1 MKVSVLS
8 PFDLSGCFV
17 GGKKSAVSLVGVVF
31 LATTLF
37 GCAGWPSEA
46 GGPSDDAS
54 EPGRRN
60 VSNGTRPEAL
70 KAAGRLF
77 KTPAGG
83 VPWEPV
89 FFPGKRYSAFE
100 SVEVSGRTA
109 LRVRAS
115 SSVSILRQR
124 FVPSLES
131 VGRVSF
137 SWRVD
142 GVPEDADLGVSN
154 RADSPVR
161 VVLSFDGDRARWT
174 PKNHRLSEMSRL
186 LTGEELPYASLVYV
200 WSAKEAPGTVV
211 VNPRTDRIRKL
222 VLDSG
227 MANIGQWRDHVRDV
241 RADFRLA
248 FGEDPGPLRLVALM
262 TDTDNTESEVTA
274 WYGAL
279 TLESAND

>member
-1 MKVSVLS
+1 MIFGSSISFKALQ
-8 PFDLSGCFV
+8 
-17 GGKKSAVSLVGVVF
+17 
-31 LATTLF
+31 LALAMTLT
-37 GCAGWPSEA
+37 GCAGQLLNSHQDEEEAPPSRPHRVA
-46 GGPSDDAS
+46 DGAS
-54 EPGRRN
+54 P
-60 VSNGTRPEAL
+60 AL
-70 KAAGRLF
+70 LKSARQLF
-77 KTPAGG
+77 ITPAPDL
-83 VPWEPV
+83 PWEPLT
-89 FFPGKRYSAFE
+89 FPGKRFTAFE
-100 SVEVSGRTA
+100 PVQVAGRQA

-142 GVPEDADLGVSN
+142 RLPQDADLSVASQ
-154 RADSPVR
+154 ADSPVR
-161 VVLSFDGDRARWT
+161 IVLSFDGDRTQWSAR
-174 PKNHRLSEMSRL
+174 NHRLSEMSRL

-200 WSAKEAPGTVV
+200 WSAKGPQGTVV
-211 VNPRTDRIRKL
+211 VNPRTDRIRKV

-227 MANIGQWRDHVRDV
+227 VGQLGQWRDHVRDI

-262 TDTDNTESEVTA
+262 TDTDNTESELTA

-279 TLESAND
+279 KLELATSGARATE

>member
-1 MKVSVLS
+1 MFFERKIKSKAFVFALTVVLTGCGGQLLNPDRDEGDTPPSRPQKVADGAS
-8 PFDLSGCFV
+8 PALL
-17 GGKKSAVSLVGVVF
+17 KSARQ
-31 LATTLF
+31 LF
-37 GCAGWPSEA
+37 
-46 GGPSDDAS
+46 
-54 EPGRRN
+54 
-60 VSNGTRPEAL
+60 V
-70 KAAGRLF
+70 
-77 KTPAGG
+77 TP
-83 VPWEPV
+83 VPDLPWEPLT
-89 FFPGKRYSAFE
+89 FPGKRFTAFE
-100 SVEVSGRTA
+100 PVQVAGRSA

-142 GVPEDADLGVSN
+142 GLPRDADLSVASQ
-154 RADSPVR
+154 ADSPVR
-161 VVLSFDGDRARWT
+161 VILSFDGDRTRWSSR
-174 PKNHRLSEMSRL
+174 NHRLSEMSRL

-200 WSAKEAPGTVV
+200 WSAKDPLGTVV
-211 VNPRTDRIRKL
+211 VNPRTDRIRKV

-227 MANIGQWRDHVRDV
+227 VSQLGQWRDHVRDV

-262 TDTDNTESEVTA
+262 TDTDNTESELTA

-279 TLESAND
+279 KLELVE

>member
-1 MKVSVLS
+1 
-8 PFDLSGCFV
+8 PG
-17 GGKKSAVSLVGVVF
+17 
-31 LATTLF
+31 
-37 GCAGWPSEA
+37 
-46 GGPSDDAS
+46 DDVS
-54 EPGRRN
+54 EPGQHN

-77 KTPAGG
+77 KTPAAN

-100 SVEVSGRTA
+100 SVEVSGRAA

-124 FVPSLES
+124 FVPSLAS

-142 GVPEDADLGVSN
+142 GVPKDADLAVSSQ
-154 RADSPVR
+154 ADSPVR
-161 VVLSFDGDRARWT
+161 VVLAFDGDRARWT

-211 VNPRTDRIRKL
+211 VNPRTDRIRKV

-227 MANIGQWRDHVRDV
+227 VANIGQWRDHVRDV

-262 TDTDNTESEVTA
+262 TDTDNTGSELTA

-279 TLESAND
+279 TLERAND

>member
-1 MKVSVLS
+1 MKVLVLL

-17 GGKKSAVSLVGVVF
+17 GWKKNAVSVVCIVF
-31 LATTLF
+31 LGTTLL
-37 GCAGWPSEA
+37 GCAGWPPEA
-46 GGPSDDAS
+46 GKPGDDAS
-54 EPGRRN
+54 EPGRHN

-70 KAAGRLF
+70 KAASRLF
-77 KTPAGG
+77 KTPASDM
-83 VPWEPV
+83 PWEPV

-109 LRVRAS
+109 LRVRAN

-142 GVPEDADLGVSN
+142 GVPKDADLAVSSQ
-154 RADSPVR
+154 ADSPVR
-161 VVLSFDGDRARWT
+161 VVLAFDGDRARWT

-211 VNPRTDRIRKL
+211 VNPRTDRIRKV

-227 MANIGQWRDHVRDV
+227 VANVGQWRDHVRDV

-262 TDTDNTESEVTA
+262 TDTDNTESELTA

-279 TLESAND
+279 TLERAND